1 MKKPYSKLLGNRVYV
16 EVPERKKSKL
26 EVDANTKEALQRE
39 MLKKMS
45 RLKVYDV
52 GDLVTTFK
60 EGDEVLVDPGQL
72 KDALLIPLTDDK
84 EVLLLSPFD
93 IIHVW

>member
-60 EGDEVLVDPGQL
+60 EGDEVLVDPGKL
-72 KDALLIPLTDDK
+72 KDALLIPLTDDQ

>member
-16 EVPERKKSKL
+16 HVPERKKSKL

-52 GDLVTTFK
+52 GDLVTTF
-60 EGDEVLVDPGQL
+60 Q
-72 KDALLIPLTDDK
+72 
-84 EVLLLSPFD
+84 S
-93 IIHVW
+93 WR

>member
-60 EGDEVLVDPGQL
+60 EGDEVLVDSGKL
-72 KDALLIPLTDDK
+72 KDALLIPLTDDQ